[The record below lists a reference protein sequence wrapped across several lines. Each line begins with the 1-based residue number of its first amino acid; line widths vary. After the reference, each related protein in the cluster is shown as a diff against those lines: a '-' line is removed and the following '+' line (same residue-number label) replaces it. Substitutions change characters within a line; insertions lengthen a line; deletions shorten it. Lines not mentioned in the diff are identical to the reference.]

1 MPKSRMLML
10 QHEKLAM
17 AQSANFQFSS
27 NYGLSELFNFR
38 ISAWNR
44 RHHRSASVA
53 TLAGISYNKKKRFQG
68 IYFELEKKNIN
79 SLAILDKEIDITYD
93 AKPTS

>member
-1 MPKSRMLML
+1 MHQQLRKRRKQGKFFSRRVWYVEKVRRKFQTVRIMPTSRMLML

-38 ISAWNR
+38 ISA
-44 RHHRSASVA
+44 
-53 TLAGISYNKKKRFQG
+53 
-68 IYFELEKKNIN
+68 
-79 SLAILDKEIDITYD
+79 
-93 AKPTS
+93 